1 MLARATLAILVTGI
15 IILGLTPT
23 IMMTAHN
30 ATAQTTSTTTTSST
44 GTVTIPLV
52 PASSSHNIL
61 FV

>member
-30 ATAQTTSTTTTSST
+30 ATAQTTI
-44 GTVTIPLV
+44 GLCNNTIGLCFFEP
-52 PASSSHNIL
+52 
-61 FV
+61 